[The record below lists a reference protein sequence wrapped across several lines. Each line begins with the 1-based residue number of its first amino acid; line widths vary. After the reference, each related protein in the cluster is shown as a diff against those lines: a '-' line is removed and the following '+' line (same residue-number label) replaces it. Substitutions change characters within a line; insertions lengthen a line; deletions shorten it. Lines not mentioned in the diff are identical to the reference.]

1 MWSDRLMR
9 RSLIENILFLSRF
22 RRWNVIEENYMLCAL
37 LTQMLASEVT
47 VSSLGHVPY
56 SGRHVQQVERVTA
69 SFLSL

>member
-1 MWSDRLMR
+1 
-9 RSLIENILFLSRF
+9 
-22 RRWNVIEENYMLCAL
+22 MLCAL